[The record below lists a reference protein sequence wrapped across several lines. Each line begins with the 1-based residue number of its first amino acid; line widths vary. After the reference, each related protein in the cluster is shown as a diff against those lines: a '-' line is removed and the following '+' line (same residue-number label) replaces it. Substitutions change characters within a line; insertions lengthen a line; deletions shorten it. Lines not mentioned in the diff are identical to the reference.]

1 MNILLSVFACN
12 PEWGSEAGVGWAWAE
27 HFADSGHEVYVLT
40 TEGRRVFI
48 QAALERQPRPNL
60 HVFYMEVDWFPRHI
74 PWFGIYPYY
83 FAWQLKALLQ
93 AKKLFNVHQLDCIH
107 HLTYGTYRTPFFLCC
122 LGVPSILGPIGG
134 GETVPLRLTKGM
146 SFRGITHECLRK
158 ITNAAYCLNPISYL
172 VWRRSTLILAVTQET
187 LRLVPRRYRFKCRE
201 LVAVTTPESHC
212 ESLER
217 VKEPGELRTL
227 FVGRFLG
234 WKGAHL
240 AIRALKI
247 ARKTAP
253 GITLRL
259 IGFGLDE
266 ARLKALA
273 RSNGVEDAI
282 EWTSEISRSQLLAEY
297 DKHDALIFM
306 NLRDAGATVVLEA
319 LSRGLPVL
327 CFKLGAF
334 GSIVDRSCGSSID
347 VDRRSVYEMIQAVA
361 GEMARFCA
369 MPEREWKLMRQGA
382 YEKAKQF
389 RVKESA
395 EKAYNWFAE
404 LCKP

>member
-27 HFADSGHEVYVLT
+27 HFADLGHEVYVLT
-40 TEGRRVFI
+40 TEGRRAFI
-48 QAALERQPRPNL
+48 QSALEKQHRPNL
-60 HVFYMEVDWFPRHI
+60 HVFYMEVDWFPCHI
-74 PWFGIYPYY
+74 PLFGIYPYY
-83 FAWQLKALLQ
+83 FAWQVKAFLQ
-93 AKKLFNVHQLDCIH
+93 AKKLFNVRELDCVH

-134 GETVPLRLTKGM
+134 GETVPLRLTRGM
-146 SFRGITHECLRK
+146 SFRGIVHECIRK
-158 ITNAAYCLNPISYL
+158 VTNAAYCLNPISYL
-172 VWRRSTLILAVTQET
+172 VWHRSTLILAVTGET

-201 LVAVTTPESHC
+201 LVAVTTPEPRC
-212 ESLER
+212 EVSEK
-217 VKEPGELRTL
+217 VKERGQLRTL
-227 FVGRFLG
+227 FVGRFLD

-247 ARKTAP
+247 ARNTAP

-273 RSNGVEDAI
+273 KSNGVEDAI
-282 EWTSEISRSQLLAEY
+282 DWTPEISRSQLLAEY
-297 DKHDALIFM
+297 GKHDALIFM

-319 LSRGLPVL
+319 LSRGLPIL

-334 GSIVDRSCGSSID
+334 GSIIDSRCGSSID
-347 VDRRSVYEMIQAVA
+347 VDGRSVEEMIQAVA
-361 GEMARFCA
+361 DELVRFCA
-369 MPEREWKLMRQGA
+369 MPEHEWKGMRQGA

-389 RVKESA
+389 SVKEVA
-395 EKAYNWFAE
+395 QKAHAWFAE
-404 LCKP
+404 LCES